1 MKHTEFDLQKA
12 VTKYIRLQ
20 YPRLLFLSDS
30 IASCKLTIPQQVRN
44 KAIQCEGF
52 KTPDIIIFEPK
63 KNYSGLF
70 IELKIETP
78 YKINGTLKKNPH
90 IEAQNDTICAL
101 NWRGYMARFAW
112 TFEMAKEIIDDYM
125 NLPDRDLLF

>member
-1 MKHTEFDLQKA
+1 MKHSEYDLQKA
-12 VTKYIRLQ
+12 VTKYLRLQ
-20 YPRLLFLSDS
+20 YPKTLFLSDT

-44 KAIQCEGF
+44 KAIQCDGF

-63 KNYSGLF
+63 KDYSGLF

-101 NWRGYMARFAW
+101 NWLGYMARFAW
-112 TFEMAKEIIDDYM
+112 DFEMAKEIIDDYM
-125 NLPDRDLLF
+125 RLPDSELLF